1 MWLGYALS
9 IGFHDIKERGAFRDT
24 CQFGSTS
31 VYPTLSLPSRAS
43 LTKLFFQG
51 NTNLT
56 IPIRLHCSFSNF
68 PGHYLLMR
76 FSPLRHTINHTN
88 QSIPVT
94 LADAALWNPSPSLIY
109 IFSVIISDRRYT
121 FDLLL
126 GYPLHDL
133 WFTYDG
139 ECLHRRFSEN
149 QLGTAGYHH
158 ASDFVDVSTT
168 PSYSVALGS
177 DLSETPPSTPPDKN
191 GLNQQKLENCDPE
204 GKAADFREVLTHA
217 SEDRCISER
226 GMILLSMKN
235 VERSLKEVTTGKW
248 INYMRNYRQI
258 GNLYPDISV
267 ELHVMASKVAMR
279 T

>member
-1 MWLGYALS
+1 
-9 IGFHDIKERGAFRDT
+9 
-24 CQFGSTS
+24 
-31 VYPTLSLPSRAS
+31 
-43 LTKLFFQG
+43 
-51 NTNLT
+51 
-56 IPIRLHCSFSNF
+56 
-68 PGHYLLMR
+68 MR

-217 SEDRCISER
+217 SEDRLENILNYVLERVWTISYIKGSGR
-226 GMILLSMKN
+226 VVLGYDARTITVKP
-235 VERSLKEVTTGKW
+235 TT
-248 INYMRNYRQI
+248 
-258 GNLYPDISV
+258 
-267 ELHVMASKVAMR
+267 
-279 T
+279 

>member
-1 MWLGYALS
+1 M
-9 IGFHDIKERGAFRDT
+9 
-24 CQFGSTS
+24 
-31 VYPTLSLPSRAS
+31 YPTLSLPSRAS
-43 LTKLFFQG
+43 LTKLFFEG

-56 IPIRLHCSFSNF
+56 IPIRLHCSFLIF

-177 DLSETPPSTPPDKN
+177 DLSETPPSTPPVIPFSPW
-191 GLNQQKLENCDPE
+191 LS
-204 GKAADFREVLTHA
+204 DFA
-217 SEDRCISER
+217 CSS
-226 GMILLSMKN
+226 ILL
-235 VERSLKEVTTGKW
+235 
-248 INYMRNYRQI
+248 I
-258 GNLYPDISV
+258 
-267 ELHVMASKVAMR
+267 
-279 T
+279 